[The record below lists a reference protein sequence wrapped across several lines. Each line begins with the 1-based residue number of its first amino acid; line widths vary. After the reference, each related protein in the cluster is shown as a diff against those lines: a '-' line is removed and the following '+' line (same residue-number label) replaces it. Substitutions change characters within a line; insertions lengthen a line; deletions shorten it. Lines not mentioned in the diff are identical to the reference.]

1 MSNTEFTKYME
12 LKAKH
17 PNLSTLDII
26 AIMDDVKPKVESAT
40 PKSVSTKKPYTC
52 ALCGKVYKTDIWF
65 HKHMI
70 TKHKEHIDKAKK
82 EAELD
87 IRYKAMKQKHQ
98 DNKKYRTYIV
108 VDTYEKPTEVL
119 GIIANWKKTKDYD
132 VNYTTKRLMPN
143 GVEQYIN

>member
-52 ALCGKVYKTDIWF
+52 ALYLTRPPKTHARLYD
-65 HKHMI
+65 
-70 TKHKEHIDKAKK
+70 TST
-82 EAELD
+82 
-87 IRYKAMKQKHQ
+87 QKSVHFQ
-98 DNKKYRTYIV
+98 ILTGCK
-108 VDTYEKPTEVL
+108 
-119 GIIANWKKTKDYD
+119 
-132 VNYTTKRLMPN
+132 
-143 GVEQYIN
+143 